1 MLMSKVSRR
10 RNRVNPHE
18 RFCHNEGCRAYG
30 REGEGH
36 IVIHSQKE
44 QRYRCKRCRR
54 TFSATKGTALYRIH
68 KPKELV
74 LAVVTLLANGCPLQ
88 AICAAFG
95 LDERT
100 VARWE
105 REAGTHCRRVHEHVV
120 EAGRVELGQVQADE
134 LRVRVVGGVMWL
146 AGALAVESRL
156 WLGGVVS
163 MSRDRDLIR
172 ALLSR
177 VRSCGAVRA
186 VLLCTDGLAGYPRA
200 AIHLF
205 REPLRTGKPGRPR
218 LILAEGVMIAQVIK
232 RYAKRRV
239 VGVTRRVVKGAVE
252 AVAARLRAT
261 QGGSETAVINTA
273 YMERLQ
279 ATFRSRL
286 AALVRRSRAPVRLR
300 ETLEAGMW
308 LVGTSYNLCWEHES
322 MRREREGS
330 DPPGGSK
337 WVRSTPAQAAGL
349 TDRRWSVEELLSFP
363 VPPAEI
369 PKWRGR
375 RPRWLVEAARAA

>member
-1 MLMSKVSRR
+1 MSKVSRR
-10 RNRVNPHE
+10 RPHVNTHE
-18 RFCHNEGCRAYG
+18 QFCHNKDCSAYA
-30 REGEGH
+30 RKGEGH
-36 IVIHSQKE
+36 IVIHSQRE
-44 QRYRCKRCRR
+44 RRYRCKRCQR
-54 TFSATKGTALYRIH
+54 TFSQTTGTALYRLH

-74 LAVVTLLANGCPLQ
+74 FTVITLLAHGCPLQ
-88 AICAAFG
+88 AIVAAFG

-105 REAGTHCRRVHEHVV
+105 REAGMQCRRVHEHVV

-163 MSRDRDLIR
+163 MRRDRDLIR

-177 VRSCGAVRA
+177 VRSCGLVRA
-186 VLLCTDGLAGYPRA
+186 VLLCTDGLASYPKA

-218 LILAEGVMIAQVIK
+218 LILPEGIMIAQVIK

-239 VGVTRRVVKGAVE
+239 IGVLRRVVTGASE
-252 AVAARLRAT
+252 AFAARLRAT
-261 QGGSETAVINTA
+261 QGGSEDAVINTA
-273 YMERLQ
+273 YIERLQ

-300 ETLEAGMW
+300 EMLEAGMF
-308 LVGTSYNLCWEHES
+308 LVGTCYNFCWTHES

-330 DPPGGSK
+330 DPPGGK
-337 WVRSTPAQAAGL
+337 WVQSTPAQAAGL
-349 TDRRWSVEELLSFP
+349 TDHRWSVEELLSLC

>member
-1 MLMSKVSRR
+1 M
-10 RNRVNPHE
+10 
-18 RFCHNEGCRAYG
+18 F
-30 REGEGH
+30 
-36 IVIHSQKE
+36 
-44 QRYRCKRCRR
+44 
-54 TFSATKGTALYRIH
+54 T
-68 KPKELV
+68 V
-74 LAVVTLLANGCPLQ
+74 LTLLAHGCPLQ
-88 AICAAFG
+88 ALVEAFG

-105 REAGTHCRRVHEHVV
+105 REAGMQCRRVHEHIV

-146 AGALAVESRL
+146 AGALALESRL

-163 MSRDRDLIR
+163 MRRDRDLIR

-177 VRSCGAVRA
+177 VRACGVVRA
-186 VLLCTDGLAGYPRA
+186 VLLCTDGLASYPKA

-218 LILAEGVMIAQVIK
+218 LILPEGVMIAQVIK
-232 RYAKRRV
+232 KYVRRRVTGVVRRV
-239 VGVTRRVVKGAVE
+239 VTGGSE
-252 AVAARLRAT
+252 AVAARLGAT
-261 QGGSETAVINTA
+261 QGSESAVINTA
-273 YMERLQ
+273 YIERLQ

-286 AALVRRSRAPVRLR
+286 AGLVRRSRAPVRLR
-300 ETLEAGMW
+300 ETLETGMW
-308 LVGTSYNLCWEHES
+308 LVGTCYNFCWTHKS

-330 DPPGGSK
+330 DPPGGK

-349 TDRRWSVEELLSFP
+349 ADHRWSVEELLSFC

-375 RPRWLVEAARAA
+375 RPKWLVEAARAA

>member
-1 MLMSKVSRR
+1 M
-10 RNRVNPHE
+10 NPHE
-18 RFCHNEGCRAYG
+18 QFCHNRKCRAYG
-30 REGEGH
+30 REGEEH

-44 QRYRCKRCRR
+44 RRYRCKRCSR

-74 LAVVTLLANGCPLQ
+74 FTVITLLAHGCPLQ
-88 AICAAFG
+88 AIVTAFG

-100 VARWE
+100 VVRWQ
-105 REAGTHCRRVHEHVV
+105 REAGMHCRRVHEHAV

-163 MSRDRDLIR
+163 TSRDRDLIR

-177 VRSCGAVRA
+177 VRACGLVRA
-186 VLLCTDGLAGYPRA
+186 VLLCTDGLASYPKA

-205 REPLRTGKPGRPR
+205 REPLRTGRVGRPR
-218 LILAEGVMIAQVIK
+218 LILPDGVMIAQAIK

-239 VGVTRRVVKGAVE
+239 VGVVRHVVVGAGE

-273 YMERLQ
+273 YIERLQ

-286 AALVRRSRAPVRLR
+286 AALVRRSRAPVRMR
-300 ETLEAGMW
+300 ETLEAGMF
-308 LVGTSYNLCWEHES
+308 LVGTCYNFCWTHES

-330 DPPGGSK
+330 DPPGGK
-337 WVRSTPAQAAGL
+337 WVQSTPAQAAGL
-349 TDRRWSVEELLSFP
+349 ADHRWSVEELLSFR
-363 VPPAEI
+363 VPPAKI

-375 RPRWLVEAARAA
+375 RPKWLVEAERAA

>member
-1 MLMSKVSRR
+1 M
-10 RNRVNPHE
+10 NPHE
-18 RFCHNEGCRAYG
+18 RFCHNQDCRAYG

-36 IVIHSQKE
+36 IVIHSKKE
-44 QRYRCKRCRR
+44 RRYRCKRCRR
-54 TFSATKGTALYRIH
+54 TFTQTTGTALYRLH

-74 LAVVTLLANGCPLQ
+74 FTVITLLAHGCPLQ

-105 REAGTHCRRVHEHVV
+105 REAGMQCQRVHERIV
-120 EAGRVELGQVQADE
+120 EAGRVEELGQVQADE

-163 MSRDRDLIR
+163 LSRDRDLIR

-177 VRSCGAVRA
+177 VRACGSVRA
-186 VLLCTDGLAGYPRA
+186 VLLCTDGLASYPKQ

-205 REPLRTGKPGRPR
+205 REPLRTGKVGRPR
-218 LILAEGVMIAQVIK
+218 LILPEGVMIAQVIK

-239 VGVTRRVVKGAVE
+239 VGVVRRVVTGISE

-261 QGGSETAVINTA
+261 QGSEASVINTA
-273 YMERLQ
+273 YIERLQ

-286 AALVRRSRAPVRLR
+286 AALVRRSRTPVRLR
-300 ETLEAGMW
+300 KTLEAGMW
-308 LVGTSYNLCWEHES
+308 LVGTCYNFCWTHTS

-330 DPPGGSK
+330 DPPGGK
-337 WVRSTPAQAAGL
+337 WVESTPAQVAGL
-349 TDRRWSVEELLSFP
+349 TDHHWSVEELLSFP
-363 VPPAEI
+363 VPPAQR

-375 RPRWLVEAARAA
+375 RPKWLVEAAHAA

>member
-1 MLMSKVSRR
+1 MLMFKVSRR
-10 RNRVNPHE
+10 RDHVNPHE
-18 RFCHNEGCRAYG
+18 QFCHNKDCRAYA
-30 REGEGH
+30 RKGEGH
-36 IVIHSQKE
+36 IVIHSRE
-44 QRYRCKRCRR
+44 ERRYQCKRCRR
-54 TFSATKGTALYRIH
+54 TFSQTTGTALYRLH
-68 KPKELV
+68 KPKELMFTV
-74 LAVVTLLANGCPLQ
+74 ITLLAYGCPLQ
-88 AICAAFG
+88 AIVAAFD

-105 REAGTHCRRVHEHVV
+105 REAGMQCRRVHEHIV

-163 MSRDRDLIR
+163 LRRDRDLIR

-177 VRSCGAVRA
+177 VRACGLVRA
-186 VLLCTDGLAGYPRA
+186 VLLCTDGLASYPKA

-205 REPLRTGKPGRPR
+205 REPLRTGRVGRPR
-218 LILAEGVMIAQVIK
+218 LILPEGVMIAQVIK

-239 VGVTRRVVKGAVE
+239 IGVVRRVVTGVGE

-261 QGGSETAVINTA
+261 QGGSQTAVINTA
-273 YMERLQ
+273 YIERLQ

-286 AALVRRSRAPVRLR
+286 AALVRRSRAPMRLR

-308 LVGTSYNLCWEHES
+308 LVGTCYNFCWTHKS

-330 DPPGGSK
+330 DPPGGK
-337 WVRSTPAQAAGL
+337 WVESTPAQTAGL
-349 TDRRWSVEELLSFP
+349 SDHRWSVEELFSFP
-363 VPPAEI
+363 VPPAQI

-375 RPRWLVEAARAA
+375 RPKWLVEAARAA